1 MENKTNHTIKPVFT
15 HNSKAYDNAGCMQT
29 GGDMY
34 LKFGNQRVGWSQS
47 FTLPDGVPV
56 TMEVMVSPVSATA
69 TMLNYVELD
78 FDNAEGLGDYGQS
91 VLKIKNI
98 PIAK

>member
-1 MENKTNHTIKPVFT
+1 
-15 HNSKAYDNAGCMQT
+15 
-29 GGDMY
+29 
-34 LKFGNQRVGWSQS
+34 
-47 FTLPDGVPV
+47 
-56 TMEVMVSPVSATA
+56 MEVLVSPVSAAA
-69 TMLNYVELD
+69 TLLNYVELD